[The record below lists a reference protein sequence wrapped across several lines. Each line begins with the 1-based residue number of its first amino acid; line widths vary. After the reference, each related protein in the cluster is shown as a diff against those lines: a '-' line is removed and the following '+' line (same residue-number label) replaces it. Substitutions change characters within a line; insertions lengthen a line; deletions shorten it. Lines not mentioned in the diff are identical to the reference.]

1 MTNKIGYSTSSSSTI
16 ILTANIGSLFPTG
29 AIHSKSEIS
38 KSNAFALVNID
49 GAKPV
54 TKTSSMLN
62 MKIVPILFR

>member
-1 MTNKIGYSTSSSSTI
+1 M
-16 ILTANIGSLFPTG
+16 
-29 AIHSKSEIS
+29 
-38 KSNAFALVNID
+38 SNAFELVNID